1 MLKKIIKSGLVILLL
16 GGSQTLTFAQREVAT
31 QNFANTTDGSPV
43 SIQRYEDIKGSPY
56 LTEGWND
63 GIVKLKNGKS
73 YKAKLKYD
81 QVSDELHFENNG
93 KELLFVNPVSEFK
106 VETLKNGKVQ
116 SVYFRNGFTSNAEAF
131 YQVLADGEVILL
143 KKARKVIVDKT
154 PFNSATAV
162 KEFEPQ
168 NRYYLYR
175 NKDLISVKNNK
186 KSVLSI
192 LSDKN
197 SQLDAYIQ
205 TKKLDLNV
213 DEDLSKLVI
222 YYNSL

>member
-1 MLKKIIKSGLVILLL
+1 MFKEYTLSGLLILIFA
-16 GGSQTLTFAQREVAT
+16 SVPMLTFAQREVAT

-43 SIQRYEDIKGSPY
+43 SVQKYEQIKGSAY
-56 LTEGWND
+56 LNEGWSD

-81 QVSDELHFENNG
+81 QVADELHFENNG

-106 VETLKNGKVQ
+106 IEFTKDDKQQNF
-116 SVYFRNGFTSNAEAF
+116 YFRNGFEANSEAF
-131 YQVLADGEVILL
+131 YQVLADGEIVLL

-162 KEFEPQ
+162 REFEPQ

-175 NKDLISVKNNK
+175 NNKLAPIKSNK
-186 KSVLSI
+186 KAVLAM
-192 LSDKN
+192 LSEKK
-197 SQLDAYIQ
+197 SQLDTFINRE
-205 TKKLDLNV
+205 KLDLND
-213 DEDLSKLVI
+213 DEDLSKLI
-222 YYNSL
+222 TYYNSL